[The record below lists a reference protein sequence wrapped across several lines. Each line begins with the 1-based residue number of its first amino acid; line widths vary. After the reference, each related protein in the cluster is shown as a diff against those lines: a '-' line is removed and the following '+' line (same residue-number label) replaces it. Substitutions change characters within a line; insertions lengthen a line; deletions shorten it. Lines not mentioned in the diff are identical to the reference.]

1 MESEQVPSGS
11 DDEQSVSAQS
21 RWRSR
26 AVAMQDRARRVG
38 DRAQA
43 ERSRHGSVDAVFDM
57 ADHDAEV
64 GGSIMAG
71 ALAYRFFVWLLPLA
85 LVAVAGLGI
94 ASSAASRT
102 PESAARSAGLAG
114 LVSSSVAGAAES
126 SARWYALLIGVPIL
140 VVTTRSLLKT
150 LVVTH
155 RLIWADTRGSI
166 PKPSIAATLRLLV
179 ALVGFFALSA
189 LAGAARHSSLEA
201 GALVMLAVP
210 LPFAALWLLVSARL
224 PHRDA
229 PWRALVPGA
238 ILFGVGVEGLHAI
251 IAYFVAPQATSKQGT
266 YGSLGIAA
274 TLLLGLFL
282 ISRVVI
288 ATAVL
293 NATLWARRAPSARSA
308 PPAP

>member
-1 MESEQVPSGS
+1 MRA
-11 DDEQSVSAQS
+11 SARIRIPRNRHRGIRAS
-21 RWRSR
+21 PVRKRRRTVGER
-26 AVAMQDRARRVG
+26 AVSLALPGMALQDRAQRVG

-94 ASSAASRT
+94 ASSAASGT

-166 PKPSIAATLRLLV
+166 PEAVDRRDTEAARCSRRILCTLGARRRGETLIVGGRRARDACRPASVCGVV
-179 ALVGFFALSA
+179 ALWSRPGFHI
-189 LAGAARHSSLEA
+189 GMRR
-201 GALVMLAVP
+201 GG
-210 LPFAALWLLVSARL
+210 RL
-224 PHRDA
+224 
-229 PWRALVPGA
+229 
-238 ILFGVGVEGLHAI
+238 
-251 IAYFVAPQATSKQGT
+251 Y
-266 YGSLGIAA
+266 
-274 TLLLGLFL
+274 
-282 ISRVVI
+282 
-288 ATAVL
+288 
-293 NATLWARRAPSARSA
+293 RAPSCSASGSRASTRSSRTSSPRATANREPTARSGSLRRFSRGSS
-308 PPAP
+308 